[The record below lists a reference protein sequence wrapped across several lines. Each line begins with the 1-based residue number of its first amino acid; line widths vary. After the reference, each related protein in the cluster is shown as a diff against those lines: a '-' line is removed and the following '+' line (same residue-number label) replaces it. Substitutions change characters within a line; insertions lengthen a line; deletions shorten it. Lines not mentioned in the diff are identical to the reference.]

1 MRQSN
6 REENNFNKVIKLIKT
21 YKDSFTKV
29 KLFLKTSQS
38 SIMHYRFDRESQK
51 IKDWG
56 DKFGALFAD

>member
-51 IKDWG
+51 IKD
-56 DKFGALFAD
+56 